1 MRPTKPPASAFL
13 PPAAENTP
21 ANPAASFPQAP
32 AYTRP
37 QGTAHPAADLSVFE
51 TPELAGFESTAE
63 EAIFILSQSATGRR
77 LMQSAMNADYGVIFI
92 EDPDKNLRGYVDWSH
107 RNIFLAKEP
116 DPRLLALTL
125 GHELAHVSQH
135 VNGGVD
141 INVIEDHPLHA
152 LKKFIAIEADARA
165 YEIKIALELEYGDT
179 ASLDTIRFKNLAQM
193 AAIKTDIGVMPQMV
207 ARIEQRMQEGSITPD
222 RIMAAC
228 FRAFYYDVGLR
239 ATYENRLM
247 TRIEGL
253 DKNILS
259 SAQSFSRLTDSTA
272 FTAHLD
278 AHDISYMRKNDAITN
293 IDHPELAAI
302 CARTAERLQKIAAQ
316 RPVND
321 NNPAAAWTAP
331 IYAPPAEEQKPAPKP
346 APKPKPPAPLGS
358 APRTYRKPAP

>member
-1 MRPTKPPASAFL
+1 MRPTKPPASVFL
-13 PPAAENTP
+13 PAAGNHAD
-21 ANPAASFPQAP
+21 ANPAANPYA
-32 AYTRP
+32 RP
-37 QGTAHPAADLSVFE
+37 QGPAHAAIDLDVFQ

-77 LMQSAMNADYGVIFI
+77 LMQNAMNADYGVIFI
-92 EDPDKNLRGYVDWSH
+92 EDPDKNLRGYVDWKH
-107 RNIFLAKEP
+107 KNIFLAKEP

-165 YEIKIALELEYGDT
+165 YEIKIALELEYGDE
-179 ASLDTIRFKNLAQM
+179 ANPGALRFKNLAQM
-193 AAIKTDIGVMPQMV
+193 AAVKTDIGVMPQMV
-207 ARIEQRMQEGSITPD
+207 ARIEQRMQEGSIMPD
-222 RIMAAC
+222 RIMAVC
-228 FRAFYYDVGLR
+228 FRAFYYDVTLR

-259 SAQSFSRLTDSTA
+259 SAQSFSRLTDSSG
-272 FTAHLD
+272 FIAHLD
-278 AHDISYMRKNDAITN
+278 GHDISYMRKNAALTN
-293 IDHPELAAI
+293 LDDPELAAI
-302 CARTAERLQKIAAQ
+302 CARTADRLQKIAAQ

-331 IYAPPAEEQKPAPKP
+331 IYAPPAEEQKPTPKP
-346 APKPKPPAPLGS
+346 APKPKPPAPQGR